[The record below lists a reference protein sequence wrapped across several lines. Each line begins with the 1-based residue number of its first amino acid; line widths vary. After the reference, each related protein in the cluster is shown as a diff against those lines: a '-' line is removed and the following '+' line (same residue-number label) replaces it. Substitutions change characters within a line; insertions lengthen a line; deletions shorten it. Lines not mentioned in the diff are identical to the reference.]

1 MNSKLSFVENN
12 IKMVDEA
19 LVEVYINKDKK
30 VLFMCTPLNI
40 KELAVGH
47 LIARGIIKSID
58 EITSVKVIEEKLQI
72 FIEVKQYSEE
82 KYSVPNIILSG
93 CSSATFSEEY
103 YNMKAVQSDYSVD
116 IKEVVELSTRLV
128 EEAELY
134 KLSGGVHGCAIE
146 TEDKGFCLREDI
158 GRHNAVDKAIGVM
171 HMKGYDLSNSIIAST
186 GRISLDMILKAVA
199 VNAPIVT
206 SLSVPS
212 NLAVKLAERLKITII
227 GRVKSHSPIVYTCKE
242 RIRN

>member
-1 MNSKLSFVENN
+1 MNSNIICVENN
-12 IKMVDEA
+12 VKMVDEA
-19 LVEVYINKDKK
+19 LVEVYINTDKK
-30 VLFMCTPLNI
+30 VLFMCTPQNI
-40 KELAVGH
+40 KELSVGH
-47 LIARGIIKSID
+47 LIARGIIKSVD
-58 EITSVKVIEEKLQI
+58 EIIDVKVIEEKLQV
-72 FIEVKQYSEE
+72 FIEVKEYSEE

-103 YNMKAVQSDYSVD
+103 YNMKAVQSNYSVD
-116 IKEVVELSTRLV
+116 IKEIVELSTRLV

-134 KLSGGVHGCAIE
+134 KLSGGIHGCAIE
-146 TEDKGFCLREDI
+146 TKDKGFCLREDI

-171 HMKGYDLSNSIIAST
+171 HMNGYDLNNSVIAST

-212 NLAVKLAERLKITII
+212 NLAVKLAERLGITIV
-227 GRVKSHSPIVYTCKE
+227 GRVKSNKPVVYTCKE
-242 RIRN
+242 RIRI